1 MPEARSERV
10 WTYKDY
16 LNWPEGERWELIEG
30 TAYSMTPAPSWRHQ
44 QITGELYLQ
53 IRLCLEKHPCKTVAA
68 PIDVR
73 LAESDSADEDVA
85 NVVQPDVVVV
95 CDSSKIDDRGIKGP
109 PDIAIEVISPSSATR
124 DTIDK
129 RILYERY
136 CVPEY
141 WVVDVDNERVFVF
154 VLKNNRYANPNILQ
168 RTDRLESVH
177 HSKIRIDLERLFI
190 E

>member
-1 MPEARSERV
+1 MPEAKSERL

-16 LNWPEGERWELIEG
+16 LNWPEGERWELIQG

-44 QITGELYLQ
+44 QITGELYFQ
-53 IRLCLEKHPCKTVAA
+53 IRLCIGKYPRKTVAA

-73 LAESDSADEDVA
+73 LAEPDSTDEDVA

-95 CDSSKIDDRGIKGP
+95 CDSSKIDEQGIKGS
-109 PDIAIEVISPSSATR
+109 PDIVIEVISSSSATR

-129 RILYERY
+129 RMLYERY
-136 CVPEY
+136 RVPEY
-141 WVVDVDNERVFVF
+141 WIVDVENERIFVF
-154 VLKNNRYANPNILQ
+154 VLENNRYANPKILQ
-168 RTDRLESVH
+168 HSDKLESVH
-177 HSKIRIDLERLFI
+177 HPEICIVLERLFI